1 MMHIFS
7 RNRKN
12 NLRTLLSLFKGHY
25 GALVGSIFFFIIK
38 HSPTWVLPIVTAN
51 IINAVTDH
59 NGNITKI
66 LILNTILMI
75 AFLVQNI
82 PTNYIHTWLYA
93 KTVRTVEKEL
103 REALVCKLQQ
113 LSITYHK
120 EMQSGRLQ
128 SKIMRDVEQIQN
140 LASQIFISL
149 LTIILNIGVS
159 FGVVIFKSRIVFL
172 FFLCTIPVSV
182 LIIVG
187 FKGKIKN
194 HNRAFRKEM
203 EETSAKVMEM
213 VEMIPVTKAH
223 ALEDQEARKMSEQLR
238 KVAEKGLQ
246 LDMIQTYFSSISW
259 VAFQIFQV
267 FCLAFTAYIAW
278 KGIIGVGDIT
288 LYQTYFS
295 SIVAQ
300 IASIV
305 TLLPIIAK
313 GLESVE
319 SIGDVLC
326 ANDIE
331 DNCRK
336 KKVVDLKG
344 EITFQDVSFTY
355 KGNEKPVLSHLNFK
369 IQPGETVAFAG
380 GSGSG
385 KTTIL
390 NLAIGFLK
398 ADSGQVLVD
407 GNDLMELDLHSYRKQ
422 IAVVPQQS
430 ILFTGT
436 LRENITYGSESI
448 SEEQLW
454 NVIRAANLE
463 EVVQKLPD
471 GLDTMITEHTVN
483 KRTALF
489 DSLTFAGREYMN
501 HPMELNIWRAP
512 TDNDMYIKAEWKKAH
527 YNEAYTRAYKSEVIQ
542 GKHGVTVTSQA
553 SVVAA
558 TVQKI
563 MDVTITW
570 TIDAAGR
577 IGADI
582 AVKKD
587 EEFPDLPRFG
597 VRMFL
602 DKKLTDAG
610 FFGMGPQESYR
621 DKHRAASHGL
631 YRLKVSD
638 MHEDYI
644 RPQENGSHYDCDYVE
659 LGNSQ
664 YGITAVAEE
673 DTFSFNASFYTQ
685 EELEEKAH
693 NYELIESDSTVFCLD
708 YAQNGIGSNSC
719 GPDVLEA
726 YRFDDRL
733 FRFRFTLVPYVK
745 G

>member
-1 MMHIFS
+1 MGET
-7 RNRKN
+7 KEN
-12 NLRTLLSLFKGHY
+12 NLCTLLSLFKGHY
-25 GALVGSIFFFIIK
+25 GALAGSIFFFIIK

-75 AFLVQNI
+75 AVLVQNI

-149 LTIILNIGVS
+149 VTIILNIGVS

-187 FKGKIKN
+187 FKGKIKT

-213 VEMIPVTKAH
+213 VEMI
-223 ALEDQEARKMSEQLR
+223 
-238 KVAEKGLQ
+238 
-246 LDMIQTYFSSISW
+246 QTYFSSISW

-267 FCLAFTAYIAW
+267 FCLVFTAYIAW

-331 DNCRK
+331 DNRRK
-336 KKVVDLKG
+336 KKIVDLKG

-355 KGNEKPVLSHLNFK
+355 KGDEKPVLSHLNFK

-471 GLDTMITEHTVN
+471 GLDTMITEHGENLSGGQRQRISIARAFLRNPKILILDEATSALDSISEKKIQDSIQKLV
-483 KRTALF
+483 KGRTTL
-489 DSLTFAGREYMN
+489 
-501 HPMELNIWRAP
+501 IV
-512 TDNDMYIKAEWKKAH
+512 AH
-527 YNEAYTRAYKSEVIQ
+527 RLS
-542 GKHGVTVTSQA
+542 
-553 SVVAA
+553 
-558 TVQKI
+558 
-563 MDVTITW
+563 TI
-570 TIDAAGR
+570 R
-577 IGADI
+577 NADRI
-582 AVKKD
+582 AVIEKGNVL
-587 EEFPDLPRFG
+587 ECG
-597 VRMFL
+597 
-602 DKKLTDAG
+602 
-610 FFGMGPQESYR
+610 SY
-621 DKHRAASHGL
+621 
-631 YRLKVSD
+631 
-638 MHEDYI
+638 E
-644 RPQENGSHYDCDYVE
+644 
-659 LGNSQ
+659 
-664 YGITAVAEE
+664 
-673 DTFSFNASFYTQ
+673 
-685 EELEEKAH
+685 
-693 NYELIESDSTVFCLD
+693 ELIEKKGAF
-708 YAQNGIGSNSC
+708 
-719 GPDVLEA
+719 
-726 YRFDDRL
+726 YRME
-733 FRFRFTLVPYVK
+733 K
-745 G
+745 M

>member
-187 FKGKIKN
+187 FKGKIKT

-278 KGIIGVGDIT
+278 RGIIGVGDIT

-336 KKVVDLKG
+336 KKVV
-344 EITFQDVSFTY
+344 
-355 KGNEKPVLSHLNFK
+355 
-369 IQPGETVAFAG
+369 
-380 GSGSG
+380 
-385 KTTIL
+385 
-390 NLAIGFLK
+390 
-398 ADSGQVLVD
+398 
-407 GNDLMELDLHSYRKQ
+407 
-422 IAVVPQQS
+422 
-430 ILFTGT
+430 
-436 LRENITYGSESI
+436 
-448 SEEQLW
+448 
-454 NVIRAANLE
+454 
-463 EVVQKLPD
+463 
-471 GLDTMITEHTVN
+471 
-483 KRTALF
+483 
-489 DSLTFAGREYMN
+489 
-501 HPMELNIWRAP
+501 
-512 TDNDMYIKAEWKKAH
+512 
-527 YNEAYTRAYKSEVIQ
+527 
-542 GKHGVTVTSQA
+542 
-553 SVVAA
+553 
-558 TVQKI
+558 
-563 MDVTITW
+563 
-570 TIDAAGR
+570 
-577 IGADI
+577 DI

>member
-1 MMHIFS
+1 MGETKENNMQQTSEQDLWQEEAAMMHIFS

-25 GALVGSIFFFIIK
+25 GALAGSVFFFIIK

-187 FKGKIKN
+187 FKGKIKT

-331 DNCRK
+331 DNRRK

-355 KGNEKPVLSHLNFK
+355 KGDEKPVLSHLNFK

-471 GLDTMITEHTVN
+471 GLDTMITEHGENLSGGQRQRISIARAFLRNPKILILDEATSALDSISEKKIQDSIQKLV
-483 KRTALF
+483 KGRTTL
-489 DSLTFAGREYMN
+489 
-501 HPMELNIWRAP
+501 IV
-512 TDNDMYIKAEWKKAH
+512 AH
-527 YNEAYTRAYKSEVIQ
+527 RLS
-542 GKHGVTVTSQA
+542 
-553 SVVAA
+553 
-558 TVQKI
+558 
-563 MDVTITW
+563 TI
-570 TIDAAGR
+570 R
-577 IGADI
+577 NADRI
-582 AVKKD
+582 AVIEKGNVL
-587 EEFPDLPRFG
+587 ECG
-597 VRMFL
+597 
-602 DKKLTDAG
+602 
-610 FFGMGPQESYR
+610 SY
-621 DKHRAASHGL
+621 
-631 YRLKVSD
+631 
-638 MHEDYI
+638 E
-644 RPQENGSHYDCDYVE
+644 
-659 LGNSQ
+659 
-664 YGITAVAEE
+664 
-673 DTFSFNASFYTQ
+673 
-685 EELEEKAH
+685 
-693 NYELIESDSTVFCLD
+693 ELIEKKGAF
-708 YAQNGIGSNSC
+708 
-719 GPDVLEA
+719 
-726 YRFDDRL
+726 YRME
-733 FRFRFTLVPYVK
+733 K
-745 G
+745 M

>member
-1 MMHIFS
+1 
-7 RNRKN
+7 
-12 NLRTLLSLFKGHY
+12 
-25 GALVGSIFFFIIK
+25 
-38 HSPTWVLPIVTAN
+38 
-51 IINAVTDH
+51 
-59 NGNITKI
+59 
-66 LILNTILMI
+66 
-75 AFLVQNI
+75 
-82 PTNYIHTWLYA
+82 
-93 KTVRTVEKEL
+93 
-103 REALVCKLQQ
+103 
-113 LSITYHK
+113 
-120 EMQSGRLQ
+120 
-128 SKIMRDVEQIQN
+128 
-140 LASQIFISL
+140 
-149 LTIILNIGVS
+149 
-159 FGVVIFKSRIVFL
+159 
-172 FFLCTIPVSV
+172 
-182 LIIVG
+182 
-187 FKGKIKN
+187 
-194 HNRAFRKEM
+194 M

-331 DNCRK
+331 DNRRK

-355 KGNEKPVLSHLNFK
+355 KGDEKPVLSHLNFK

-471 GLDTMITEHTVN
+471 GLDTMITEHGEIFPADNGSASPLPCIFTEPKILILDEATSALDSISEKKIQDSIQKLV
-483 KRTALF
+483 KGRTTL
-489 DSLTFAGREYMN
+489 
-501 HPMELNIWRAP
+501 IV
-512 TDNDMYIKAEWKKAH
+512 AH
-527 YNEAYTRAYKSEVIQ
+527 RLS
-542 GKHGVTVTSQA
+542 
-553 SVVAA
+553 
-558 TVQKI
+558 
-563 MDVTITW
+563 TI
-570 TIDAAGR
+570 R
-577 IGADI
+577 NADRI
-582 AVKKD
+582 AVIGK
-587 EEFPDLPRFG
+587 
-597 VRMFL
+597 
-602 DKKLTDAG
+602 
-610 FFGMGPQESYR
+610 
-621 DKHRAASHGL
+621 
-631 YRLKVSD
+631 
-638 MHEDYI
+638 
-644 RPQENGSHYDCDYVE
+644 
-659 LGNSQ
+659 GN
-664 YGITAVAEE
+664 V
-673 DTFSFNASFYTQ
+673 
-685 EELEEKAH
+685 LECGAYE
-693 NYELIESDSTVFCLD
+693 ELIEKKGAF
-708 YAQNGIGSNSC
+708 
-719 GPDVLEA
+719 
-726 YRFDDRL
+726 YRME
-733 FRFRFTLVPYVK
+733 K
-745 G
+745 M

>member
-1 MMHIFS
+1 MGET
-7 RNRKN
+7 KEN

-25 GALVGSIFFFIIK
+25 GALAGSIFFFIIK

-75 AFLVQNI
+75 AVLVQNI

-149 LTIILNIGVS
+149 VTIILNIGVS

-187 FKGKIKN
+187 FKGKIKT

-213 VEMIPVTKAH
+213 V
-223 ALEDQEARKMSEQLR
+223 
-238 KVAEKGLQ
+238 
-246 LDMIQTYFSSISW
+246 DMIQTYFSSISW

-267 FCLAFTAYIAW
+267 FCLVFTAYIAW

-300 IASIV
+300 IASVV

-331 DNCRK
+331 DNRRK
-336 KKVVDLKG
+336 KKIVDLKG

-355 KGNEKPVLSHLNFK
+355 KGDEKPVLSHLNFK

-436 LRENITYGSESI
+436 LRENITSGSESI

-471 GLDTMITEHTVN
+471 GLDTMITEHGENLSGGQRQRISIARAFLRNPKILILDEATSALDSISEKKIQDSIQKLV
-483 KRTALF
+483 KGRTTL
-489 DSLTFAGREYMN
+489 
-501 HPMELNIWRAP
+501 IV
-512 TDNDMYIKAEWKKAH
+512 AH
-527 YNEAYTRAYKSEVIQ
+527 RLS
-542 GKHGVTVTSQA
+542 
-553 SVVAA
+553 
-558 TVQKI
+558 
-563 MDVTITW
+563 TI
-570 TIDAAGR
+570 R
-577 IGADI
+577 NADRI
-582 AVKKD
+582 AVIEKGNVL
-587 EEFPDLPRFG
+587 ECG
-597 VRMFL
+597 
-602 DKKLTDAG
+602 
-610 FFGMGPQESYR
+610 SY
-621 DKHRAASHGL
+621 
-631 YRLKVSD
+631 
-638 MHEDYI
+638 E
-644 RPQENGSHYDCDYVE
+644 
-659 LGNSQ
+659 
-664 YGITAVAEE
+664 
-673 DTFSFNASFYTQ
+673 
-685 EELEEKAH
+685 
-693 NYELIESDSTVFCLD
+693 ELIEKKGAF
-708 YAQNGIGSNSC
+708 
-719 GPDVLEA
+719 
-726 YRFDDRL
+726 YRME
-733 FRFRFTLVPYVK
+733 K
-745 G
+745 M

>member
-1 MMHIFS
+1 
-7 RNRKN
+7 
-12 NLRTLLSLFKGHY
+12 
-25 GALVGSIFFFIIK
+25 
-38 HSPTWVLPIVTAN
+38 
-51 IINAVTDH
+51 
-59 NGNITKI
+59 
-66 LILNTILMI
+66 MI
-75 AFLVQNI
+75 AVLVQNI

-149 LTIILNIGVS
+149 VTIILNIGVS

-187 FKGKIKN
+187 FKGKIKT

-213 VEMIPVTKAH
+213 VEMI
-223 ALEDQEARKMSEQLR
+223 
-238 KVAEKGLQ
+238 
-246 LDMIQTYFSSISW
+246 QTYFSSISW

-267 FCLAFTAYIAW
+267 FCLVFTAYIAW

-331 DNCRK
+331 DNRRK
-336 KKVVDLKG
+336 KKIVDLKG

-355 KGNEKPVLSHLNFK
+355 KDDEKPVLSHLNFK

-471 GLDTMITEHTVN
+471 GLDTMITEHGENLSGGQRQRISIARAFLRNPKILILDEATSALDNISEKKIQDSIQKLV
-483 KRTALF
+483 KGRTTL
-489 DSLTFAGREYMN
+489 
-501 HPMELNIWRAP
+501 IV
-512 TDNDMYIKAEWKKAH
+512 AH
-527 YNEAYTRAYKSEVIQ
+527 RLS
-542 GKHGVTVTSQA
+542 
-553 SVVAA
+553 
-558 TVQKI
+558 
-563 MDVTITW
+563 TI
-570 TIDAAGR
+570 R
-577 IGADI
+577 NADRI
-582 AVKKD
+582 AVIEKGNVL
-587 EEFPDLPRFG
+587 ECG
-597 VRMFL
+597 
-602 DKKLTDAG
+602 
-610 FFGMGPQESYR
+610 SY
-621 DKHRAASHGL
+621 
-631 YRLKVSD
+631 
-638 MHEDYI
+638 E
-644 RPQENGSHYDCDYVE
+644 
-659 LGNSQ
+659 
-664 YGITAVAEE
+664 
-673 DTFSFNASFYTQ
+673 
-685 EELEEKAH
+685 
-693 NYELIESDSTVFCLD
+693 ELIEKKGAF
-708 YAQNGIGSNSC
+708 
-719 GPDVLEA
+719 
-726 YRFDDRL
+726 YRME
-733 FRFRFTLVPYVK
+733 K
-745 G
+745 M

>member
-1 MMHIFS
+1 MGETKENNIQQTSEQDLWQEEAAMMHIFS

-25 GALVGSIFFFIIK
+25 GALAGSIFFFIIK

-75 AFLVQNI
+75 AVLVQNI

-149 LTIILNIGVS
+149 VTIILNIGVS

-187 FKGKIKN
+187 FKGKIKT

-213 VEMIPVTKAH
+213 VEMI
-223 ALEDQEARKMSEQLR
+223 
-238 KVAEKGLQ
+238 
-246 LDMIQTYFSSISW
+246 QTYFSSISW

-267 FCLAFTAYIAW
+267 FCLVFTAYIAW

-331 DNCRK
+331 DNRRK
-336 KKVVDLKG
+336 KKIVDLKG

-355 KGNEKPVLSHLNFK
+355 KGDEKPVLSHLNFK

-471 GLDTMITEHTVN
+471 GLDTMITEHGENLSGGQRQRISIARAFLRNPKILILDEATSALDSISEKKIQDSIQKLV
-483 KRTALF
+483 KGRTTL
-489 DSLTFAGREYMN
+489 
-501 HPMELNIWRAP
+501 IV
-512 TDNDMYIKAEWKKAH
+512 AH
-527 YNEAYTRAYKSEVIQ
+527 RLS
-542 GKHGVTVTSQA
+542 
-553 SVVAA
+553 
-558 TVQKI
+558 
-563 MDVTITW
+563 TI
-570 TIDAAGR
+570 R
-577 IGADI
+577 NADRI
-582 AVKKD
+582 AVIEKGNVL
-587 EEFPDLPRFG
+587 ECG
-597 VRMFL
+597 
-602 DKKLTDAG
+602 
-610 FFGMGPQESYR
+610 SY
-621 DKHRAASHGL
+621 
-631 YRLKVSD
+631 
-638 MHEDYI
+638 E
-644 RPQENGSHYDCDYVE
+644 
-659 LGNSQ
+659 
-664 YGITAVAEE
+664 
-673 DTFSFNASFYTQ
+673 
-685 EELEEKAH
+685 
-693 NYELIESDSTVFCLD
+693 ELIEKKGAF
-708 YAQNGIGSNSC
+708 
-719 GPDVLEA
+719 
-726 YRFDDRL
+726 YRME
-733 FRFRFTLVPYVK
+733 K
-745 G
+745 M